1 MKRIVRWSALAA
13 MVCVLVLAPA
23 LAQEKSATKST
34 TTTKTTK
41 TTTTTTT
48 SKAKGPARSTQWK
61 ITNAMSAAP
70 MSIAK
75 NATIM
80 DQPDANGQMA
90 VLRKGTNDWTC
101 LPDDPT
107 TPAND
112 PMCLDKNA
120 MDWAKA
126 WKSKQPPNLQGV
138 GLGYMLQG
146 GGSPSNSDPFATKP
160 EPGKMWMKEPPHL
173 MLFGAKIDPNVYST
187 DPSTGKPWIMWA
199 GTPYEHLMVPVK

>member
-1 MKRIVRWSALAA
+1 
-13 MVCVLVLAPA
+13 
-23 LAQEKSATKST
+23 
-34 TTTKTTK
+34 
-41 TTTTTTT
+41 
-48 SKAKGPARSTQWK
+48 
-61 ITNAMSAAP
+61 

-80 DQPDANGQMA
+80 DQPNASGEMPI
-90 VLRKGTNDWTC
+90 LRKGTNEWTC
-101 LPDDPT
+101 MVDDPT

-120 MDWAKA
+120 IDWAKA
-126 WKSKQPPNLQGV
+126 WKSKQPPNLKGV

-160 EPGKMWMKEPPHL
+160 ETGKMWMKEPPHV
-173 MLFGAKIDPNVYST
+173 MIFGSKIDPSVYST
-187 DPSTGKPWIMWA
+187 DPNTGQPWIMWA